1 MKASD
6 LRDKDAAGLEKELS
20 ALLKE
25 QFNLRMQRGSGQIVK
40 PHDFTRVR
48 RDIARIR
55 TVMTEQ
61 ENKSEAGAAS

>member
-6 LRDKDAAGLEKELS
+6 LRDKDQAALEKELN

-40 PHDFTRVR
+40 PHDFSRVR

-55 TVMTEQ
+55 TIMTET
-61 ENKSEAGAAS
+61 ATGATS

>member
-6 LRDKDAAGLEKELS
+6 LRSKDQAALEKELS

-40 PHDFTRVR
+40 PHDFSRVR

-55 TVMTEQ
+55 TIMTE
-61 ENKSEAGAAS
+61 NATGATS

>member
-1 MKASD
+1 MNATD
-6 LRDKDAAGLEKELS
+6 LRDKSAAELEKELA
-20 ALLKE
+20 ALMKE

-55 TVMTEQ
+55 TIMTEVTRT
-61 ENKSEAGAAS
+61 GAAS